1 MSSPIEIAEALLLTF
16 IGVWIMDLRKSN
28 MIW

>member
-1 MSSPIEIAEALLLTF
+1 MSHPIEIVEALLLTF
-16 IGVWIMDLRKSN
+16 IGVWIMDLGKSN